1 MGFGW
6 FFLIFACFLMVFLGF
21 CVVFDGF
28 FGVGG
33 LILRGGDFWW
43 FFWDI
48 FGMGIAREGGFKES
62 VGSWVGF
69 GW

>member
-1 MGFGW
+1 MGKESG
-6 FFLIFACFLMVFLGF
+6 FLIDFMRFF
-21 CVVFDGF
+21 VVFDGF
-28 FGVGG
+28 FVVGG
-33 LILRGGDFWW
+33 LLLRGGDFWW

-48 FGMGIAREGGFKES
+48 FGMGIAWEGEFMEN